1 MCEKLPKKWI
11 CIELRIFGALAPYCA
26 FCTTC
31 TSNTLRPIVLSPSQ
45 QQRQHRRAHRAFPSR
60 SLKCGDIL
68 LKLTLVKQN
77 YVYIVSFW
85 GFLLY
90 LASIIPNFYLLPSRS
105 IPLSCVCVCVLFFFT
120 IHIIHAPLDS
130 RLTHNIIIAIR
141 NCVYIF
147 FAPFLEFV
155 GFCMGKNE
163 WTHWKRMTTATHR
176 ETEKNRIQPI
186 EKITFVLNQWRH
198 KLYIVYVYR
207 GDAFISLLSHSKL
220 TNRKCFCCGPYRTH
234 FFFVSCVCD
243 TFWNSTIDFCS
254 VYYLYRYHVIFLF
267 GFVLF
272 AFFLFP
278 FFCVSFSAFVL

>member
-26 FCTTC
+26 YCTTC

-105 IPLSCVCVCVLFFFT
+105 IPLSCVCVVFLHYSHHSRAIGFSPHTQYYYCDSKLRLHFFCSFSRVCWLLHGQKRINTLEANDNSNTQIDRKKPYSANWKNHFCLESVTTQT
-120 IHIIHAPLDS
+120 IH
-130 RLTHNIIIAIR
+130 
-141 NCVYIF
+141 
-147 FAPFLEFV
+147 
-155 GFCMGKNE
+155 
-163 WTHWKRMTTATHR
+163 
-176 ETEKNRIQPI
+176 
-186 EKITFVLNQWRH
+186 
-198 KLYIVYVYR
+198 
-207 GDAFISLLSHSKL
+207 
-220 TNRKCFCCGPYRTH
+220 
-234 FFFVSCVCD
+234 CVCV
-243 TFWNSTIDFCS
+243 SGGCIH
-254 VYYLYRYHVIFLF
+254 LIAL
-267 GFVLF
+267 
-272 AFFLFP
+272 P
-278 FFCVSFSAFVL
+278 FKIN

>member
-26 FCTTC
+26 YCITC

-105 IPLSCVCVCVLFFFT
+105 IPLSCVCVLFFFT

-147 FAPFLEFV
+147 FLLLFSSL
-155 GFCMGKNE
+155 
-163 WTHWKRMTTATHR
+163 
-176 ETEKNRIQPI
+176 
-186 EKITFVLNQWRH
+186 L
-198 KLYIVYVYR
+198 
-207 GDAFISLLSHSKL
+207 AFAWAKTNKHIGSKWQQQHTDRPKKTVFSQLKKSLLSWISDDTNYTLCMCIGGMHSS
-220 TNRKCFCCGPYRTH
+220 H
-234 FFFVSCVCD
+234 
-243 TFWNSTIDFCS
+243 CS
-254 VYYLYRYHVIFLF
+254 PIQN
-267 GFVLF
+267 
-272 AFFLFP
+272 
-278 FFCVSFSAFVL
+278 